1 MLLCDAGSR
10 TLQNK
15 FLFCQLASWF
25 ALPQEVIRGSR
36 RQVEWG
42 GGVVGRKLYFSSWLA
57 VLGRS
62 VPAEHTQQP
71 QGQPRLPF
79 VTAHRAGSDSE
90 CPIRD
95 EGCKTG
101 PVHQKPLLGFVGLP
115 RWLRDPDHPNSY
127 PVGSILYAY

>member
-1 MLLCDAGSR
+1 M
-10 TLQNK
+10 
-15 FLFCQLASWF
+15 
-25 ALPQEVIRGSR
+25 
-36 RQVEWG
+36 

-101 PVHQKPLLGFVGLP
+101 PVHQKPLLGFVGLL